1 MKRKF
6 KTIAKLIKKL
16 KILLI
21 KLEYIEE
28 YLSFFY
34 LNKILTDIFQI

>member
-28 YLSFFY
+28 YFSFF
-34 LNKILTDIFQI
+34 LL